1 VGRER
6 GRRGRR
12 PHRDAPRRARA
23 RARLQRLPQPHHAT
37 ARDGVPQ
44 QQRRYL
50 GALGART
57 WPLMRPMAIRQSLR
71 PGRSP
76 LRALDHGRPQAPH
89 LAAQRRPPVREWRH
103 RSYPARCGAAL
114 RALEQP
120 GELRRARP
128 AQWRAARSARARS
141 RFAPLPDSGSARRP
155 ADPLGQPEGL
165 RVMVTSAGTPSSLL
179 RTLDSIARE
188 AAVLILEVYATKFSV
203 DFKAPRDPV
212 TEADRRANELIC
224 DRLSKLFPNVP
235 IVAEESEP
243 ETFAEYRKAERIF
256 FVDPLDGTREFVA
269 RNGEFVVMIGYVEGD
284 RPAAAVI
291 HAPESG
297 ISWLGEVGSGAYQI
311 DPQGAEKPITVSNL
325 GALGARELVALGS
338 AGLKASVVAHGA
350 ADAYVAPHY
359 AGKRWDA
366 CAAEALIN

>member
-1 VGRER
+1 MS
-6 GRRGRR
+6 
-12 PHRDAPRRARA
+12 APG
-23 RARLQRLPQPHHAT
+23 
-37 ARDGVPQ
+37 DGSNGSST
-44 QQRRYL
+44 L
-50 GALGART
+50 
-57 WPLMRPMAIRQSLR
+57 
-71 PGRSP
+71 
-76 LRALDHGRPQAPH
+76 LRALDR
-89 LAAQRRPPVREWRH
+89 
-103 RSYPARCGAAL
+103 
-114 RALEQP
+114 
-120 GELRRARP
+120 
-128 AQWRAARSARARS
+128 
-141 RFAPLPDSGSARRP
+141 
-155 ADPLGQPEGL
+155 
-165 RVMVTSAGTPSSLL
+165 
-179 RTLDSIARE
+179 IARE

-224 DRLSKLFPNVP
+224 DRLSQQFPNVP

-284 RPAAAVI
+284 RATAAVI

-297 ISWLGEVGSGAYQI
+297 ISWLGAVGNGASQLDAQGVETPISVSTVGALGDARIVGSRSHRNPALEQ
-311 DPQGAEKPITVSNL
+311 AL

-338 AGLKASVVAHGA
+338 AGLKASVVAHGS

-366 CAAEALIN
+366 CAADALITAAGGKLTDSRGQLIDYRSERLDNDRGVVASNGLLHDAIIERLERARG

>member
-1 VGRER
+1 
-6 GRRGRR
+6 
-12 PHRDAPRRARA
+12 
-23 RARLQRLPQPHHAT
+23 
-37 ARDGVPQ
+37 
-44 QQRRYL
+44 
-50 GALGART
+50 
-57 WPLMRPMAIRQSLR
+57 M
-71 PGRSP
+71 
-76 LRALDHGRPQAPH
+76 
-89 LAAQRRPPVREWRH
+89 
-103 RSYPARCGAAL
+103 
-114 RALEQP
+114 
-120 GELRRARP
+120 
-128 AQWRAARSARARS
+128 
-141 RFAPLPDSGSARRP
+141 SGS
-155 ADPLGQPEGL
+155 
-165 RVMVTSAGTPSSLL
+165 SSTLL

-224 DRLSKLFPNVP
+224 DRLSKQFPSVP

-284 RPAAAVI
+284 RAAAAVI

-311 DPQGAEKPITVSNL
+311 DSKGVEAPISVSTVGAL
-325 GALGARELVALGS
+325 GDARIVGSRSHRNPALEQALGSLGARELVALGS

-359 AGKRWDA
+359 AGKCWDA
-366 CAAEALIN
+366 CAADALIRAAGGKLTDSRGQLIDYRSERLDNDRGVVATNGLLHDAIIEKLERARG

>member
-1 VGRER
+1 MSV
-6 GRRGRR
+6 
-12 PHRDAPRRARA
+12 
-23 RARLQRLPQPHHAT
+23 T
-37 ARDGVPQ
+37 
-44 QQRRYL
+44 
-50 GALGART
+50 GAG
-57 WPLMRPMAIRQSLR
+57 S
-71 PGRSP
+71 
-76 LRALDHGRPQAPH
+76 
-89 LAAQRRPPVREWRH
+89 
-103 RSYPARCGAAL
+103 
-114 RALEQP
+114 
-120 GELRRARP
+120 
-128 AQWRAARSARARS
+128 
-141 RFAPLPDSGSARRP
+141 SGSS
-155 ADPLGQPEGL
+155 
-165 RVMVTSAGTPSSLL
+165 TLL
-179 RTLDSIARE
+179 RTLDRVARE

-224 DRLSKLFPNVP
+224 ERLSQQFPNVP

-243 ETFAEYRKAERIF
+243 ETFAEYRTAERIF

-284 RPAAAVI
+284 RAAAAVI

-297 ISWLGEVGSGAYQI
+297 ISWLGAVGSGAAQI
-311 DPQGAEKPITVSNL
+311 DAQGVETPISVSTVGALGDARIVGSRSHRNPALEQAL

-366 CAAEALIN
+366 CAADALINAAGGKLTDSRGKLIDYRSERLDNDRGVVASNGLLHDAIIEKLALGRG